1 MNPEPSNFRRQQAAT
16 IATIYV
22 AYATSMILRMIPTVA
37 GTSIKGD
44 ASLGIG
50 IDQWTTVLSAG
61 TCGAMIGKF
70 ICGWAADKFGGH
82 RTFAVAL
89 FVASAFVGLFAMS
102 STLRMFQLT
111 FFITLMAQSAGWPSM
126 TRIIVNWVAPSEY
139 GRAWG
144 ILSTSSRVG
153 TLTAT
158 FILGSVLAWLS
169 WRGMMGIAA
178 GLGLAAAIFYSVC
191 MTERPVDEEAPTL
204 QPLKNPFGEESQAQS
219 KPAHPFDGLTLQQFL
234 PHVLGS
240 LRFWLI
246 CGSLM
251 GLTILWDFLLL
262 VPMYL
267 QDTLHLT
274 EAQASRAASAF
285 PLGSLISVLTGG
297 FVFDKLKRRTTA
309 WVMAGL
315 LSIAAGCLL
324 SFPMLAE
331 LKLTGTA
338 AAVAPLGLLFL
349 FGVCVSPCYYIPCS
363 VFSIDFGGPR
373 SGFLVSLLD
382 AVGFAATAIFYYF
395 GGSLIKT
402 AGWNT
407 FISLLATICAASAV
421 ATFLFM
427 HRHARKGPVQG

>member
-1 MNPEPSNFRRQQAAT
+1 MNPEPSSFRRQQAAT

-126 TRIIVNWVAPSEY
+126 TRNIVNWVAPSEY

-158 FILGSVLAWLS
+158 FVLGSVLAWMS

-178 GLGLAAAIFYSVC
+178 GLGLAAAVFYSVC
-191 MTERPVDEEAPTL
+191 MTERPMDEEASTL
-204 QPLKNPFGEESQAQS
+204 QPLKNPFGNESHEPS

-234 PHVLGS
+234 PHVVRS

-324 SFPMLAE
+324 CFPMLAE